1 MPHLTLCVLQVA
13 GSLYG
18 AVLEYTNGTPPP
30 PVSTL
35 NPHVASPEVGHFHT
49 VISALQPAE
58 QAALLPSTVSQ
69 SVCSG
74 NLSVRKHPIA
84 AIAGQFVTP
93 QRHAIAL
100 TAPQT

>member
-49 VISALQPAE
+49 VISALQPE

-69 SVCSG
+69 SVCCG